1 MPDLEP
7 PAQRSLVPT
16 AGKGG
21 GQRGERPCPGPR
33 AGPWVK
39 CSSHV
44 PTCNHDTSLR
54 QGLAPPETGTSLRL
68 RDLLKAAGYR
78 VLAKRFE
85 PGSSHCKSHAL
96 PDRPV
101 WSKAVYKSSRPRWE
115 KKTQKTRICLSILPI
130 VNHADFSGLTVSWG
144 MRRRFGNLSKKKKK
158 RQERAQSGIEQSPL
172 LRTLWEVKSGPTSC
186 AKSRSRE
193 LTEAQGGRSHDRQT
207 ENEQT

>member
-101 WSKAVYKSSRPRWE
+101 WSKAVYKSSRPRWG

-158 RQERAQSGIEQSPL
+158 KAGKSSEWNRAVSFAQDSVGSEKRANVQREEQISGADRS
-172 LRTLWEVKSGPTSC
+172 
-186 AKSRSRE
+186 SRW
-193 LTEAQGGRSHDRQT
+193 T
-207 ENEQT
+207 